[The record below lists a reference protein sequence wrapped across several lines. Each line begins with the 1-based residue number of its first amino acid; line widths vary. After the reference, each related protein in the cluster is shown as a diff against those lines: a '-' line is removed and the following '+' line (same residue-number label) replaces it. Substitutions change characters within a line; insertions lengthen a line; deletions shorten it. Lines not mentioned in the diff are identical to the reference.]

1 MSLTQEEDENDV
13 QWMDYSTQKAISDGT
28 IQSSNM
34 DSSEALYH
42 LYDDTTFDNFIIDSN
57 TTSK

>member
-34 DSSEALYH
+34 DSSEALY
-42 LYDDTTFDNFIIDSN
+42 DDTTFDNFIIDSN